1 MIAPVLRLPDWEA
14 RFAKVIEDSQEI
26 VEYGQFDCAIWA
38 ARCVHAV
45 WGVDFASQYVGR
57 YSAIATGLRLA
68 RAKSLSALV
77 SDRMRPVAPFLA
89 HRGAIGLWQA
99 DKANQGLCAKDGVY
113 WLAPMAGTI
122 VQVEARFIIKAWTL
136 D

>member
-1 MIAPVLRLPDWEA
+1 MIEPVLRVPDWEA
-14 RFAKVIEDSQEI
+14 RLAQVIEDSR
-26 VEYGQFDCAIWA
+26 VPLDYGQFDCAIWA
-38 ARCVHAV
+38 ARCVNAV
-45 WGVDFASQYVGR
+45 WGIDFASQYLGR
-57 YSAIATGLRLA
+57 YSAIAGGLRLA

-77 SDRMRPVAPFLA
+77 SNRMRPVAPFLA

-99 DKANQGLCAKDGVY
+99 DNANQGLCVKDGVY

-122 VQVEARFIIKAWTL
+122 VQVEASFIIKAWTL

>member
-1 MIAPVLRLPDWEA
+1 MIESVLRLPDWEE
-14 RFAKVIEDSQEI
+14 RLGKVIETSQQTLD
-26 VEYGQFDCAIWA
+26 YGQFDCAIWA
-38 ARCVHAV
+38 ARCVNAV
-45 WGVDFASQYVGR
+45 WGVDFASQYLGR
-57 YSAIATGLRLA
+57 YSAIAGGLRLA

-77 SDRMRPVAPFLA
+77 SARMRPVAPFLA

-99 DKANQGLCAKDGVY
+99 DKANQGLCVKDGVY

-122 VQVEARFIIKAWTL
+122 VQVEASFITRSWTL

>member
-1 MIAPVLRLPDWEA
+1 MIEQVLRLPDWEE
-14 RFAKVIEDSQEI
+14 RLAKVIETSHETLD
-26 VEYGQFDCAIWA
+26 YGQFDCAIWA
-38 ARCVHAV
+38 ARCVNAV
-45 WGVDFASQYVGR
+45 WGIDFAGQYIGR
-57 YSAIATGLRLA
+57 YSAIAGGLRLA

-99 DKANQGLCAKDGVY
+99 DKANQGLSVNDGVY

-122 VQVEARFIIKAWTL
+122 VQVQASFITKAWTL